1 MLYVAL
7 FVAFFVVFGRLEEPR
22 TLLFLG
28 SLLCLIVP
36 ALFCLRDDK
45 KPVDQ
50 QSLLDTGIHV

>member
-45 KPVDQ
+45 KPVDR
-50 QSLLDTGIHV
+50 T